1 MKKDKTFNEDDITY
15 VEPEEYFPKE
25 IWEKIEKQ
33 IKEKEESKEK
43 EQNES

>member
-1 MKKDKTFNEDDITY
+1 MTKKTFNENDITY

-33 IKEKEESKEK
+33 IKENESKEK
-43 EQNES
+43 DKNES